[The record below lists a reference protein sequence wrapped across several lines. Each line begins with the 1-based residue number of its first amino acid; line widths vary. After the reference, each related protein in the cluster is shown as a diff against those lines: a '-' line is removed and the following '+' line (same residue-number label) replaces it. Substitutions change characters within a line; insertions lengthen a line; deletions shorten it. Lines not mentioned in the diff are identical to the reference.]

1 MLLKINNGK
10 KEFSGETLF
19 ENVDFEVKGTEKIAI
34 VGRNGCGKT
43 TLARIFGNKI
53 NNIFNNFPIKSIK
66 KNNSFTNVLSFFT
79 IIFS

>member
-43 TLARIFGNKI
+43 TLLKILTEQESLDEGQLII
-53 NNIFNNFPIKSIK
+53 NNHA
-66 KNNSFTNVLSFFT
+66 TVAMLSQKAFKD
-79 IIFS
+79 